1 MTNPGHDISRRTA
14 LTRTGLAMSAALTG
28 AVAARG
34 AESAPAP
41 APVPAPA
48 GKDFILCLNTA
59 TLRGFK
65 MGLVEEFELAAKVGY
80 RAVEPWVDKI
90 HAYAKAGGSLKDVAQ
105 RVRDLGLT
113 VESAI
118 GFSEW
123 IVDDDARRAK
133 GMEQAKSDFDVV
145 AQIGGQRLAAPPA
158 GAKTEPLIALPK
170 AAERYRALLELGD
183 QFGVV
188 PEMELWAHSANI
200 RHLSDAMFV
209 ALAARHPKA
218 CILADLFHLYK
229 GGSGFDGL
237 HLLTGAAH
245 PVVHMNDYP
254 ADPGPD
260 EISDAFRVFPGDGV
274 APLPQILRSL
284 RAGGGQTVLSLEL
297 FNHEYWKRDPLW
309 VAQTGLDK
317 MKAAVASAA

>member
-1 MTNPGHDISRRTA
+1 MTTPGTEISRRTA
-14 LTRTGLAMSAALTG
+14 LTRTGLAVGAALAG
-28 AVAARG
+28 SSRAVAAD
-34 AESAPAP
+34 AAPTP
-41 APVPAPA
+41 TPMN
-48 GKDFILCLNTA
+48 GHEFILCLNTA

-65 MGLVEEFELAAKVGY
+65 MSLIEEIELAAKVGY
-80 RAVEPWVDKI
+80 TAVEPWMDKI
-90 HAYAKAGGSLKDVAQ
+90 HGHAKDGGSLKELGQ
-105 RVRDLGLT
+105 RIRDLGLT

-123 IVDDDARRAK
+123 IVEDEARRAK
-133 GMEQAKSDFDVV
+133 GMEQAKLDLDAV
-145 AQIGGQRLAAPPA
+145 AQIGGKRLACPPA
-158 GAKTEPLIALPK
+158 GAKTEPIIDLHK
-170 AAERYRALLELGD
+170 VVERYRAVLELGD

-209 ALAARHPKA
+209 VLESHHPKA
-218 CILADLFHLYK
+218 CVLADIFHLYK

-237 HLLTGAAH
+237 HLLSAEAH

-284 RAGGGQTVLSLEL
+284 RVGGGRTVLSLEL
-297 FNHEYWKRDPLW
+297 FNHEYWKRDRLW
-309 VAQTGLDK
+309 VAQTGLEK
-317 MKAAVASAA
+317 MKAAIASAA